1 MLMTLKTKMTLS
13 SSHFHKLL
21 FIKMTDFEEND
32 IKRQKYIRPD
42 DASDSRYLRGLLE
55 LEVSQQ
61 SLLRSHVTLKVR
73 VHLRSDEVHL
83 TLNYLILHF
92 HFQNTISIIFAGT
105 QHQVYLEQLKNNL
118 SVFEY
123 SYTKFSAKNRP
134 NLLRV
139 STFEA
144 YEFLKIEGRLENQ

>member
-1 MLMTLKTKMTLS
+1 
-13 SSHFHKLL
+13 
-21 FIKMTDFEEND
+21 MTDFEEND

-92 HFQNTISIIFAGT
+92 HFQNTISIIFCWDT
-105 QHQVYLEQLKNNL
+105 TS
-118 SVFEY
+118 SVLGAI
-123 SYTKFSAKNRP
+123 K
-134 NLLRV
+134 
-139 STFEA
+139 
-144 YEFLKIEGRLENQ
+144 G

>member
-1 MLMTLKTKMTLS
+1 MTLKTKMTLS
-13 SSHFHKLL
+13 SNHFHKLL

-42 DASDSRYLRGLLE
+42 DASNSRHLRGLLE
-55 LEVSQQ
+55 LEQ

-73 VHLRSDEVHL
+73 VHLRTDEVHL

-123 SYTKFSAKNRP
+123 SYTKFSAKIDGIYY
-134 NLLRV
+134 V
-139 STFEA
+139 
-144 YEFLKIEGRLENQ
+144 FLPLKPMNFKMF